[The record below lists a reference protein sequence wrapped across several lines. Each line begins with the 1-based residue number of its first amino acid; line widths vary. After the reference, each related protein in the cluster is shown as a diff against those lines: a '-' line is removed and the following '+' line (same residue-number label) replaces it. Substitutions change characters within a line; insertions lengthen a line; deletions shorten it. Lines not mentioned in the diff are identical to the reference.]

1 MNLSFELGP
10 IRPPSEAQSLLL
22 RLTRNCTWNRCI
34 FCRTYKGQTFSRRK
48 VSEIKS
54 DIDKVE
60 KTCGLIREISRE
72 KGFGGQVGR
81 EVLVHVYRF
90 CGYDMFHVASWLYS
104 GGKTVFLQD
113 ANSLVMRTAD
123 LVEILQYL
131 KQRLP
136 SVERVTIYGRSDT
149 ILRKSVEELAELAR
163 AGLSRIHVGM
173 ESGCDEVLKFMEKG
187 ITAEQH
193 VKAGLR
199 VKKAGISLSE
209 YVILGLGGR
218 RWGRE
223 HPLET
228 AEVLNAIDPDFIRLR
243 SIAVAEGT
251 PLYQKMLDG
260 EFEEQSEEEVVRGE
274 RLMIE
279 RLDGVRSTLVSD
291 HSLNLLEEVG
301 GRFPEDKPYMLS
313 VIDRFLSLPE
323 RKKQNF
329 ILGKRIGMY
338 RRLDDMLDSMR
349 YYQVETE
356 LYKLEREGL
365 LSSTIAG
372 LKDQLIV

>member
-228 AEVLNAIDPDFIRLR
+228 AEVLNAIDPEFIRLR